1 MIKNLIPVS
10 SPLVTIDDAKKVYKV
25 VKSGWISSSGK
36 EISEF
41 ENKLAKFVNRKF
53 ACAVSS
59 GTAALEIAVKS
70 LNLKKNDEVI
80 MPAFTIISNAIAII
94 KNEAKPVLVDTDIK
108 TWNIKID
115 DIEKKITKKTKAIL
129 PVHWGGRMCKMDEI
143 MSIAKKNKILV
154 IEDAAQAIG
163 GYYKKKHAG
172 TFGEVGAFSAHPLKI
187 LNGIGDG
194 GYLITNNK
202 KIYDRI
208 KKYRNHGLVGRDEV
222 EFFGVNS
229 RLDCLQAEILRFRL
243 NKVNDIIKK
252 RTRNISLYQK
262 LIKTNRVNF
271 LEVNDSKTKN
281 TFNLFHAFA
290 EKRDK
295 LIKFLNKME
304 IDCKV
309 YYPTP
314 LHLHKA
320 SIGLGYKKGSLPKAE
335 MLVKKIVSFPF
346 HQYLN
351 KRQIEYVAKKIN
363 YFYKN

>member
-1 MIKNLIPVS
+1 MKIQLVDLDQRTKDEKKDLKKCFNKILSNKSFVLGNELNLFEKDIQKF
-10 SPLVTIDDAKKVYKV
+10 T
-25 VKSGWISSSGK
+25 KSKYCLGL
-36 EISEF
+36 
-41 ENKLAKFVNRKF
+41 N
-53 ACAVSS
+53 S
-59 GTAALEIAVKS
+59 GTDALMLGLWALGI
-70 LNLKKNDEVI
+70 KKGDEVI
-80 MPAFTIISNAIAII
+80 TTPLSFVATIGAITHLGAI
-94 KNEAKPVLVDTDIK
+94 PVFVDVGEDL
-108 TWNIKID
+108 NINPKL
-115 DIEKKITKKTKAIL
+115 IEKKITKKTKAIL

-252 RTRNISLYQK
+252 RTRNISLYRK
-262 LIKTNRVNF
+262 LIKTKRVNF